1 MSLIVEDGSG
11 VLKANSYVGLA
22 YAYRYLQQR
31 NRLTDWTTAS
41 TSDQEAALIS
51 ATDYIDKRFGL
62 KFLGD
67 IAFTNLAVSAS
78 NFMMI
83 IGLPDEDDTITFN
96 ETTYTFKVS
105 ATGPTEIEIGG
116 SPEVMATNIVAA
128 ASTQSDMIFYAAGVM
143 VGIEAVDPGPVDY
156 ETSSTSAN
164 LVFDTP
170 TVTGG
175 SLLGHQPLAFP
186 RTAFLGIPEILKM
199 ATVEYATR
207 ALTEPL
213 MPDPVIDE
221 SGQQVRRRYEK
232 VGPVE
237 EEIVFQNS
245 PGEIFKTYPDADRL
259 IKPLISDVGGVYR

>member
-62 KFLGD
+62 KFLGSV
-67 IAFTNLAVSAS
+67 AFTNLAVPAS
-78 NFMMI
+78 NIMMVT
-83 IGLPDEDDTITFN
+83 GLPDEDTTVTFN

-105 ATGPTEIEIGG
+105 PADPTEIEIGG
-116 SPEVMATNIVAA
+116 SQELMATNIVAA
-128 ASTQSDMIFYAAGVM
+128 ASAQTDMIFYAAGVLVSM
-143 VGIEAVDPGPVDY
+143 EVVDPGISHY
-156 ETSSTSAN
+156 ETSSTSDS

-175 SLLGHQPLAFP
+175 SLLGHQPLCFP
-186 RTAFLGIPEILKM
+186 RTAFLGIPAILKM

-207 ALTEPL
+207 ALVEPL
-213 MPDPVIDE
+213 MPDPVMDE
-221 SGQQVRRRYEK
+221 SGQQVRRRSEK
-232 VGPVE
+232 VGPIE
-237 EEIVFQNS
+237 EEIVFQTA
-245 PGEIFKTYPDADRL
+245 PGEIFKTYPEADRL